1 MGRIL
6 DPNSMMF
13 RADRETRSQNQKTV
27 DGRLVNHIASQ
38 PSRRTRRKKKTIHIY
53 HIEGTNI
60 VVFNQSE
67 NGIRFMKIAIR
78 PENVRRFYD
87 TFVKPPVTEPEQV
100 WLDRYGYI
108 LDN

>member
-13 RADRETRSQNQKTV
+13 LADRETRNQKQKTINGIRV
-27 DGRLVNHIASQ
+27 IHVASQ
-38 PSRRTRRKKKTIHIY
+38 PSRRTRRKKKTIHVY
-53 HIEGTNI
+53 HLEGTNI
-60 VVFNQSE
+60 VVFNQRE
-67 NGIRFMKIAIR
+67 NGIFFMKIAIR

-87 TFVKPPVTEPEQV
+87 TFVKPPVTDPEQV